1 MPHEV
6 PVPIFAASED
16 GDPSHLGRL
25 DLTSGSGVAVSTRG
39 PISPPPL
46 SRTCASAP
54 PAPATY
60 IPPDVHPSGWT
71 PVPLPNRASMP
82 VADRVAEHAPAMPEN
97 PGVAS
102 SASPAR
108 NMPPPMTATP
118 SRDGHR
124 QPEAVQTPKAQTVPI
139 TEWTVPTLAK
149 QLTAFNQE
157 VRRDHASLVAHA
169 IESAR
174 CREWRTHHGLD
185 LFRELETHPNP
196 ELKGKQIKIKFKVR
210 THCQHLKFEA

>member
-1 MPHEV
+1 MPHGAQV
-6 PVPIFAASED
+6 FAASED

-46 SRTCASAP
+46 SRTCSSAP
-54 PAPATY
+54 PAPAPC
-60 IPPDVHPSGWT
+60 IGDVHASGWT
-71 PVPLPNRASMP
+71 PTALPDRASMP
-82 VADRVAEHAPAMPEN
+82 LADRVAEHAPVMPEK
-97 PGVAS
+97 PGVASAS

-108 NMPPPMTATP
+108 NMPPPLTATP

-124 QPEAVQTPKAQTVPI
+124 QPEAVQTPKAQTVPV
-139 TEWTVPTLAK
+139 TEWTVQTLAK
-149 QLTAFNQE
+149 QLTTFNQE
-157 VRRDHASLVAHA
+157 VRRDHAQLVAHA
-169 IESAR
+169 IESAK